1 MSRTSFAKRAIA
13 AIYSGTAG
21 KLYEPI
27 VVQGAF
33 KVFGGSLHKLVAEQ
47 GRRAV
52 ALARGGPILDM
63 PVGTGYFTKEVA
75 AVHSGLVVGADIAAG
90 MVIETQ
96 RKAREEMIDNL
107 VTVQCDV
114 HALPF
119 GDGAFPAILCS
130 NGLQVM
136 PGLHRAIAELYRVLA
151 PGGSMFVSV
160 IMLPVGALLPHAAS
174 DHLPTML
181 RSRAYISRALT
192 DAGFELGL
200 VESERLAYMVEAR
213 KPPL

>member
-1 MSRTSFAKRAIA
+1 MSRMPFAKRAIA
-13 AIYSGTAG
+13 AIYSNTAG

-33 KVFGGSLHKLVAEQ
+33 KVFGGSLHNLVADQ

-52 ALARGGPILDM
+52 ALADGGPILDM
-63 PVGTGYFTKEVA
+63 PVGTGYFTAEVA
-75 AVHSGLVVGADIAAG
+75 RAHPGVVIGADIAGG

-96 RKAREEMIDNL
+96 RKARAEGIENL
-107 VTVQCDV
+107 VAVQCDV

-119 GDGAFPAILCS
+119 ADDSFPAILCS

-151 PGGSMFVSV
+151 PDGSMFVSV
-160 IMLPVGALLPHAAS
+160 VMLPVGALLPDAAS

-181 RSRAYISRALT
+181 RSRAYIARTLT
-192 DAGFELGL
+192 EAGFEIGL
-200 VESERLAYMVEAR
+200 VESDRLAYMVEAR